1 MPDQSNSLP
10 NFDPHLSSSLANAAE
25 IEQEYLCW
33 LQRQELEL
41 LRMEEDDP
49 GWREQGKGKRKD
61 RGKVKRVRLAVGWI
75 KWQLVK
81 LLRKV
86 S

>member
-1 MPDQSNSLP
+1 MSGYSDPLP

-49 GWREQGKGKRKD
+49 GWRERGKDKGK
-61 RGKVKRVRLAVGWI
+61 VVGWFKRQARNI
-75 KWQLVK
+75 ERR
-81 LLRKV
+81 LRG
-86 S
+86 

>member
-1 MPDQSNSLP
+1 MPDQYNSLP
-10 NFDPHLSSSLANAAE
+10 NFDPHLSSSLANSAE

-49 GWREQGKGKRKD
+49 GWRERGKDKGKVADWFKRQARNIERWL
-61 RGKVKRVRLAVGWI
+61 RG
-75 KWQLVK
+75 
-81 LLRKV
+81 
-86 S
+86 